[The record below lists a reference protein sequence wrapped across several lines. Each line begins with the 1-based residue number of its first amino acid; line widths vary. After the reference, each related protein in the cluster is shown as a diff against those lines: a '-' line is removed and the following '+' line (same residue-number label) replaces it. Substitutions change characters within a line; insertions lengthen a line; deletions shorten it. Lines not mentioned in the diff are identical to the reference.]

1 MTLDALMESI
11 KSVYMRA
18 ATGPLRDRGWRV
30 IGERVRRELQ
40 SYLRSNPNMERIDYA
55 CHAMVDDN
63 GGAEM
68 NGRTIEEARVA
79 WMRRIERGRRP
90 DEVLEVSLTVR
101 RLGSGRPVVNV
112 TARRRNDML
121 LAIGRASSDETP
133 GRARAEGSRATVR
146 EGSDTARLAELSGG
160 MRSTLGARTA
170 SAQLPEDAPSGA
182 GASR

>member
-18 ATGPLRDRGWRV
+18 ATGPMRDRGWRV

-40 SYLRSNPNMERIDYA
+40 SYLRSNPAMGRIDYG

-90 DEVLEVSLTVR
+90 EEVLEVSLTVR
-101 RLGSGRPVVNV
+101 RMGSGRPVVSV

-121 LAIGRASSDETP
+121 LAIGRASSEMQSW
-133 GRARAEGSRATVR
+133 RSR
-146 EGSDTARLAELSGG
+146 
-160 MRSTLGARTA
+160 
-170 SAQLPEDAPSGA
+170 
-182 GASR
+182 